1 MEKAT
6 FTRRSVLGGAAIATT
21 AAIVGEIAVSSARAS
36 TPFTVSPGVAA
47 FREAQFAKL
56 VGASFRVQVGSS
68 SQTLI
73 LSSVTPLAIAHLPQ
87 HKTAGGAT
95 TTGEQFSLLFSGP
108 VATPFTQGTYPIY
121 SSSLGNFAM
130 FLVPVNIASSHQS
143 YQAIIVNV

>member
-6 FTRRSVLGGAAIATT
+6 FTRRSVLGGAAIAAT
-21 AAIVGEIAVSSARAS
+21 AAIVGEIAVSSSNAA
-36 TPFTVSPGVAA
+36 TPVTAPQGVAA

-56 VGASFRVQVGSS
+56 VGQSFRIQIGSS

-87 HKTAGGAT
+87 HKTAGGAA
-95 TTGEQFSLLFSGP
+95 TTGEQFSLLFTGSP
-108 VATPFTQGTYPIY
+108 ATRFTQGTYSL
-121 SSSLGNFAM
+121 SSPSLGNFAM
-130 FLVPVNIASSHQS
+130 FLVPVNIAKTHQT